1 MGCGV
6 LRPLASITITLTEVN
21 CGSLP
26 LAASELKRKTVSRSP
41 ASFKGFEFDAFKNTD
56 IAYSQ
61 IPNLFFF
68 SPAPLLPVLLSLL
81 TSNIPPPPGRGTS
94 RPITICVSRRR
105 YNLLASRRSCPL
117 THCVRSLSA
126 RCLLANGPDD
136 ETTDE
141 TRNPDEE
148 RDDGRD
154 EMR

>member
-68 SPAPLLPVLLSLL
+68 SPAP
-81 TSNIPPPPGRGTS
+81 PPAGS
-94 RPITICVSRRR
+94 SI
-105 YNLLASRRSCPL
+105 
-117 THCVRSLSA
+117 
-126 RCLLANGPDD
+126 LANLKYSPAPRSGD
-136 ETTDE
+136 EPTDNDL
-141 TRNPDEE
+141 R
-148 RDDGRD
+148 
-154 EMR
+154 